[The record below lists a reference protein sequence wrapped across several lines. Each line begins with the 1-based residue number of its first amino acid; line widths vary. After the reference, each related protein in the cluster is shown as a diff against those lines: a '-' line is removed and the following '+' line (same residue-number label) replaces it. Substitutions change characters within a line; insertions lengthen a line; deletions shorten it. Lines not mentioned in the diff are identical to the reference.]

1 MKQLDVRN
9 EDFPINLLKIKD
21 PPQKIYALGNTKLLN
36 NIIISIIGSRAASAN
51 GKNIAQKFA
60 NELSSVGVTV
70 ASGLAKGVDSAAHWG
85 AISNKGKTIA
95 VLPSGFNN
103 IYPKENKF
111 LFEEILRNDGCVIS
125 EYEPNE
131 TAESYKF
138 IRRNR
143 IVSGISVG
151 ICVIEAA
158 YRSGTSITA
167 KMAQNQGKEVY
178 CLPHDIND
186 LHGVGTNKLI
196 KNGAKLITSSQE
208 IIKDLN
214 YKFDLN
220 LKTNKLKKE
229 HIKESGKNKDINYN
243 FMNNTMKEIFRVL
256 ENGELTITEIS
267 YKLKKDIM
275 ELNSL
280 ISLMELE
287 GVIIQIGE
295 KFKINV

>member
-158 YRSGTSITA
+158 YRSGTNITA

-243 FMNNTMKEIFRVL
+243 FMNNTMKEIFKVL

-287 GVIIQIGE
+287 GVIIQIGD